1 VTTYERTF
9 TGTLTGG
16 GSGGTITLT
25 VLDAS
30 VTLDEGWAPY
40 AQASVV
46 IKHPGA
52 AALARLS
59 NLAARPRVQLRITS
73 TPGGTRSF
81 DLGLTAR
88 QVFVETGTVGL
99 SLASDEAVMQDF
111 AHTGLTPDLGMRPLQ
126 TSTRQIVQYVMS
138 RALGVTT
145 IVETNDFDFTT
156 FYRSTNLWPFIPTTD
171 NQRFVAGV
179 NALVQGDSSLNSWQ
193 VIPRGTASNDT
204 YAVVGVS
211 MTAGKTYTLSAR
223 VGMTIAQ
230 NGGLHAYARRAA
242 VIVTES
248 GVERLLALTPAI
260 PNAQG
265 ATYQRITF
273 TVPVNVSATTVRL
286 YSGGAQ
292 PTSGGSVNAVSFKD
306 VFIIEGDGK
315 APDGTLEQYF
325 DGDTGAST
333 AYTYAWDGAPGTSSS
348 TRTPR
353 LSRSPEILIWKPGQ
367 TAWDFLSPILESA
380 GLRFW
385 CDELR
390 RWHLTTPTYSLPGT
404 VQAHAGSNLYAATDL
419 MSRTASQSDGVP
431 LYLDAVIIR
440 YTWIDDLGN
449 DRERYDVATTEG
461 FTKPFLIER
470 PETPFPGAGAAT
482 YLLRRYMLRR
492 RQVPVTAAI
501 DLAATPGMGVSIR
514 VGDGTLLTGYLDAVT
529 FDMGADEMPLKT
541 KSLIETLPT
550 AWSTLASGI
559 PWSASPIGAS
569 WASET
574 A

>member
-1 VTTYERTF
+1 MTTYERTLS
-9 TGTLTGG
+9 GTLT
-16 GSGGTITLT
+16 SGGAAVALT

-40 AQASVV
+40 AQASIV
-46 IKHPGA
+46 IKTPA
-52 AALARLS
+52 AGVLARLS
-59 NLAARPRVQLRITS
+59 NLAARPRVQLTITS
-73 TPGGTRSF
+73 TPGGTRTF
-81 DLGLTAR
+81 DLGVTAR
-88 QVFVETGTVGL
+88 QIFHEDGTVGI
-99 SLASDEAVMQDF
+99 SLASDEAVLQDF
-111 AHTGLTPDLGMRPLQ
+111 AHTGLTADLGMRPLQ

-145 IVETNDFDFTT
+145 IIETNDFDFTT
-156 FYRSTNLWPFIPTTD
+156 FYRSTNLWPFVPTAS
-171 NQRFVAGV
+171 NERFVAGV
-179 NALVQGDSSLNSWQ
+179 NALVQGDSDLNSWR
-193 VIPRGTASNDT
+193 VIPRGTTSNDT
-204 YAVVGVS
+204 YAAVGVS

-230 NGGLHAYARRAA
+230 NGSLHAYARRAA

-260 PNAQG
+260 PNAPG

-286 YSGGAQ
+286 YAGGVQ
-292 PTSGGSVNAVSFKD
+292 PTTGASNNAVSYKD
-306 VFIIEGDGK
+306 VFIIEGDGR
-315 APDGTLEQYF
+315 APDGTLEEYF
-325 DGDTGAST
+325 DGDTRATT

-353 LSRSPEILIWKPGQ
+353 LSRSPEILMWKPGQ
-367 TAWDFLSPILESA
+367 TAWDFLAPILESS

-390 RWHLTTPTYSLPGT
+390 RWHLTTTSYAVEGIVRALAGT
-404 VQAHAGSNLYAATDL
+404 NLYAASDL
-419 MSRTASQSDGVP
+419 MSRTASQPDGVP

-501 DLAATPGMGVSIR
+501 DLAATPGMDVSIR
-514 VGDGTLLTGYLDAVT
+514 SPDGTFLTGYLDAVT

-541 KSLIETLPT
+541 KNLIDTLPT
-550 AWSTLASGI
+550 AWSTLDPGI